1 MVTRLKKAKEIQRRR
16 GIDGIKGKGVETISN
31 NLRTTRSPKLSTIV
45 ILTAILRR
53 RGMGR
58 HYKAYISKRAETSG
72 EGRLTWRRPRLW
84 LVGISG
90 NDAE

>member
-1 MVTRLKKAKEIQRRR
+1 MVTRLKKVKEIQRRR

-53 RGMGR
+53 RGIGAALQSI
-58 HYKAYISKRAETSG
+58 HLEAS
-72 EGRLTWRRPRLW
+72 
-84 LVGISG
+84 
-90 NDAE
+90 